1 MTEYTWATLYS
12 EGLCSHIVLLRLVG
26 DIKLHK
32 AALALVSCVTNDNV
46 EASHDWHHHT
56 KSRLGHVPA
65 SMMMNQPVG
74 RAAEDLFENHERV
87 STGGTTGSQNKNT
100 CSTAADELALICT
113 MHGHASLA
121 FSGSQSLSCEKL
133 YGSAGLP

>member
-1 MTEYTWATLYS
+1 MTGITT
-12 EGLCSHIVLLRLVG
+12 R
-26 DIKLHK
+26 K
-32 AALALVSCVTNDNV
+32 A
-46 EASHDWHHHT
+46 
-56 KSRLGHVPA
+56 RLGHVPA

-100 CSTAADELALICT
+100 CSTTADELALICT

-133 YGSAGLP
+133 YGSGLFGHEHLLFGCRPTENSWDCRIYGRLARSNSVRLSPN